1 MSYDAD
7 VAKVMDKFSSWARG
21 AVIGDDVY
29 HLVEDLVNRHRDDR
43 ARVFEDCINALK
55 RDKDIQSPFDSACDK
70 GLDLNERLRNA
81 VEQKISYGGG
91 YGFKE
96 AGFSDFF
103 DGEKYAWQACKGVR
117 IGLIAE
123 AMHDIEVNN
132 VEIFK
137 KLEEDLKNAR
147 SDEKVVDEQGR
158 ATFGEMR
165 DSVRGAAVEVAG
177 TLAALPVAMIP
188 MIGKQLGPKI
198 KAMVATLLGGT
209 TRMQELSRKKG
220 VAKGVIVGNST
231 LLDKA
236 KAQIGD
242 RAIEDIRKR
251 ADDLAH
257 SWKDSARSGFNSDWE
272 YFGKDCSD
280 VLKEKAGKATEK
292 AKKLFEEMGPLYRD
306 AITKSFVS
314 LLSDPSN
321 LASLQDQLSAD
332 LQKIFEDLSK
342 DNVVIASLRDSD
354 PKKLAVTQMNEIM
367 NDVTNGLKDLKEK
380 VREIEER
387 MKSS

>member
-7 VAKVMDKFSSWARG
+7 MREVTKRFEDWGKNTVITNSDFDTLNDLIKRHYDERSRLFS
-21 AVIGDDVY
+21 
-29 HLVEDLVNRHRDDR
+29 DLV
-43 ARVFEDCINALK
+43 NALK
-55 RDKDIQSPFDSACDK
+55 RDTDIQSPWDGLCDK
-70 GLDLNERLRNA
+70 GVQLNDRLQSA
-81 VEQKISYGGG
+81 MESKVA
-91 YGFKE
+91 YGFK
-96 AGFSDFF
+96 AMNLGDFY
-103 DGEKYAWQACKGVR
+103 DGEKAAWQLCKSGR

-147 SDEKVVDEQGR
+147 SDEKVVDEQAR

-177 TLAALPVAMIP
+177 TLAALPAAMIP

-198 KAMVATLLGGT
+198 KAMVATFLGGT
-209 TRMQELSRKKG
+209 ARMQELSRKKG
-220 VAKGVIVGNST
+220 VAKGVLVGNSA

-292 AKKLFEEMGPLYRD
+292 AKKLFEEMGPIYRD

-367 NDVTNGLKDLKEK
+367 NDVTNELKDLKEK
-380 VREIEER
+380 IREIEER